1 MNVTTSQK
9 IWDGKDEGSNCGMA
23 VLVLS
28 GPGQKDRGNR
38 DQVNRMMRAMTS
50 ANSEV
55 ASDSAKPRNAGVR
68 RRSSI
73 DGLRATAFMY
83 WAQTWPTPIPP
94 PITPIAARPAPII
107 FAETTSIVV
116 FLS

>member
-1 MNVTTSQK
+1 MKLTTSQK
-9 IWDGKDEGSNCGMA
+9 IWDGKDVGSNCGMA
-23 VLVLS
+23 DLVLD
-28 GPGQKDRGNR
+28 GPGQSDRGNR

-83 WAQTWPTPIPP
+83 CAHTWPTPIPP
-94 PITPIAARPAPII
+94 PSTPIAASPAPIN
-107 FAETTSIVV
+107 FAEATSMI
-116 FLS
+116 